1 VKFARKCNLK
11 NINIKIMSNTK
22 SLPMLRIAAIAGFTA
37 VVIGAM
43 GAHALKPYLSEYQ
56 IAIFEKGVHY
66 HFYHTLAILAVAVL
80 QKIVGDDNRLK
91 WAGLFFLAG
100 IICFSG
106 SLYLLACRDLLA
118 FPVGWAGPVTPLGG
132 LLFMAGW
139 VMVFLSAKK

>member
-1 VKFARKCNLK
+1 
-11 NINIKIMSNTK
+11 
-22 SLPMLRIAAIAGFTA
+22 MLRIAAIAGFTA
-37 VVIGAM
+37 VAIGAM

-66 HFYHTLAILAVAVL
+66 HFYHTLAILAVAVM
-80 QKIVGDDNRLK
+80 QKKAESDNRLK
-91 WAGLFFLAG
+91 WAGLLFLAG

-139 VMVFLSAKK
+139 GMVFFSAKK